1 MTSKGMSQ
9 RLCTVLFVVSAICS
23 LATGAAYGLDNPTDG
38 FMPIEYKN
46 NNGEYIT
53 TARRE
58 FTACYY
64 NVIYNGWCGVG
75 CYTAT
80 NQKYNHYHFSD
91 GFPFQDTREGRN
103 EEVTQGKVEAYYT
116 EKVYSPVNWTKI
128 EDPSCVT
135 NCHGY
140 AFDTGNAIQSVSAG
154 SSRFLK
160 NGFTVCSSVAQI
172 QYATIDTP
180 DIGKDFVVHSVA
192 IVPVQVGQGW
202 GIGVRREKSNAGPV
216 YERTYSP
223 GLIVDNWDEELWRP
237 N

>member
-1 MTSKGMSQ
+1 MPRKGMSQ
-9 RLCTVLFVVSAICS
+9 RVCTVLFVLSAISS

-128 EDPSCVT
+128 EDPSCEQLSWVRIRYGK
-135 NCHGY
+135 CHS
-140 AFDTGNAIQSVSAG
+140 ICLSWLVSLLEEWVYRMQF
-154 SSRFLK
+154 SSANSIR
-160 NGFTVCSSVAQI
+160 
-172 QYATIDTP
+172 
-180 DIGKDFVVHSVA
+180 HH
-192 IVPVQVGQGW
+192 
-202 GIGVRREKSNAGPV
+202 
-216 YERTYSP
+216 
-223 GLIVDNWDEELWRP
+223 
-237 N
+237 